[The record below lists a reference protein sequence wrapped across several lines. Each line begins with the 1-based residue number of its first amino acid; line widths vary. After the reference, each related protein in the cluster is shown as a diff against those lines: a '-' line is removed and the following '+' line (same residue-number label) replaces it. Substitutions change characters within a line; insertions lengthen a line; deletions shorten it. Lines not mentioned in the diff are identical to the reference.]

1 VPTYAI
7 IVWMK
12 FVGFDEFGVSTQAG
26 YASMMMM
33 MMMMR

>member
-1 VPTYAI
+1 
-7 IVWMK
+7 MK

-33 MMMMR
+33 MMMMMMR

>member
-1 VPTYAI
+1 
-7 IVWMK
+7 MK

-33 MMMMR
+33 MMMR